1 MELRTH
7 IPLSQYLTMR
17 LGGPARF
24 MADVQTIDEL
34 RHIIATAKE
43 RNLRYYVIGGGS
55 NIIAH
60 DEPFDGVII
69 RNQIKGITTIAETGE
84 RVTIKANAGELW
96 DDLVRYAVDR
106 SLTGIEAMSIIPGTC
121 GAAPVQNIGAYGQE
135 VSDTLVSLEALD
147 TETGKIVV
155 LTHDDCKF
163 SYRGSIFRDSM
174 PGRYIIIS
182 ITLELYITP
191 PQPPFYAGLQKYLD
205 EYGVT
210 DYTPQVIRDAVIA
223 IRQTKLPDPRK
234 QPNAGSFFKNALI
247 ERWQLDDLLAKHPNA
262 PHYDMGNGT
271 YKIPTGWLIEQC
283 GLKGL
288 LLHGMRVNPANA
300 LVLINESAKSYN
312 DLANARQEI
321 MTAVRD
327 TFRIQIEQEP
337 LEI

>member
-24 MADVQTIDEL
+24 MVDVQTIDEL
-34 RHIIATAKE
+34 RHIITTAKE

-69 RNQIKGITTIAETGE
+69 RNQIKGITTIAETSE
-84 RVTIKANAGELW
+84 HVTIKASAGELW

-163 SYRGSIFRDSM
+163 SYRSSIFRDSM

-182 ITLELYITP
+182 ITLELYTAP

-210 DYTPQVIRDAVIA
+210 DYTSQTIRDAVIA
-223 IRQTKLPDPRK
+223 IRQAKLPDPRK

-247 ERWQLDDLLAKHPNA
+247 ERWQLDDLLVKHPNA

-283 GLKGL
+283 GLKGQ

-321 MTAVRD
+321 ITAVRD